1 VIDGTDLEKCYRRI
15 ITLETAL
22 MGSLRAPWNGTSQMS
37 TTLKCSVMDHPENEY
52 KPGRCYCTAKES
64 PAAKTEAG
72 GAAQTPSGEPLPP
85 AAGEA

>member
-1 VIDGTDLEKCYRRI
+1 VIDTADLEKCYRRI
-15 ITLETAL
+15 IALETAV

-37 TTLKCSVMDHPENEY
+37 TTLKCGVMDHPENEY

-64 PAAKTEAG
+64 PAG

-85 AAGEA
+85 VGDTP